1 MYQYEWPWQQCM
13 PGNVLLFIQPKKLK
27 KKKNIPAPPT
37 VRHHRGHKLEAKQ
50 FNVLTVCEA
59 CDQRIPVLG
68 HGMVCKGE
76 QYLQ

>member
-1 MYQYEWPWQQCM
+1 M
-13 PGNVLLFIQPKKLK
+13 LAQPKKPK
-27 KKKNIPAPPT
+27 KKKNVPAPPT

-76 QYLQ
+76 QYLE